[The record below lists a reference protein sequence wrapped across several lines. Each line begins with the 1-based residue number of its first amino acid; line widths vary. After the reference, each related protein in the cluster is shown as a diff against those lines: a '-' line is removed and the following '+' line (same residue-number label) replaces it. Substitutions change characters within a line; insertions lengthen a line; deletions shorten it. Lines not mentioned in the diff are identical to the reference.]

1 MLLRRVFQIKSM
13 ILLYKWSVLRMQ
25 TSINECF
32 SKGMRYLCEAM
43 KWETVFLKE
52 NRNMNLSPIIK
63 PIIFHENNSNIK
75 GWIE

>member
-1 MLLRRVFQIKSM
+1 
-13 ILLYKWSVLRMQ
+13 MQ